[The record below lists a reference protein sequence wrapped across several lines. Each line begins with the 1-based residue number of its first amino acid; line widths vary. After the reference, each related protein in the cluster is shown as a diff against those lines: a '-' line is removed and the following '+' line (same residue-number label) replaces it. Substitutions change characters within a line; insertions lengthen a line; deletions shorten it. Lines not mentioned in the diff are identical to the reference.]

1 MRKNRTTTI
10 QIDDRNNTRKE
21 EIESLTDFLQ
31 GNYMMVRR
39 ATMRIGVGG
48 NVSTEVGM
56 KMWGLPDTFYYIIN
70 MGGEIDRRTEA
81 LFTILSR
88 CDNFSIE
95 DELVQGIANYQ
106 KKYAEEMKNGSNE
119 EA

>member
-1 MRKNRTTTI
+1 MRKNREI
-10 QIDDRNNTRKE
+10 RIRIDDRNNTRKE

-39 ATMRIGVGG
+39 ASMRIGVGG
-48 NVSTEVGM
+48 NVSTEVSM

-81 LFTILSR
+81 LFFILSR

-95 DELVQGIANYQ
+95 EEIMQGI
-106 KKYAEEMKNGSNE
+106 KKLQVKRAEGMENGSNE